1 MFTLFGT
8 VLGYFQN
15 MILMATMFSFFSLF
29 MEALRCF
36 LKIADDNGTCSAVDI
51 APAVIRSLHISKQFL
66 PDPLSMGNNM
76 LEMNVNW
83 TDCDGICLEFFSF
96 YHSTD
101 IKEHKNHFKLC
112 LPLGHPP
119 YPAPYK
125 IVPEILFACSW
136 E

>member
-83 TDCDGICLEFFSF
+83 TDCDGICLEFFLFITVQISK
-96 YHSTD
+96 STK
-101 IKEHKNHFKLC
+101 IILNC
-112 LPLGHPP
+112 VYPLATHPIQLH
-119 YPAPYK
+119 AK
-125 IVPEILFACSW
+125 
-136 E
+136 